1 MEKKKE
7 SGGKKMNNV
16 GISGRLTRDA
26 DIRVSQSGAT
36 SARFTVAVDRTVKR
50 NDTWEKEPDFIGC
63 VAFGKTA
70 EFIEK
75 YFRKGSFIIIPKAS
89 IKTGRYEKDGQT
101 IYTTDVFVEKV
112 EFGGGNNENSN
123 SGGQASQ
130 TSNNDFVSIPS
141 DVDSDEIPFL

>member
-1 MEKKKE
+1 
-7 SGGKKMNNV
+7 MNNV
-16 GISGRLTRDA
+16 SISGRLTRDA
-26 DIRVSQSGAT
+26 DIRVSTNGVT
-36 SARFTVAVDRTVKR
+36 SARFNVAVDRSIKR

-112 EFGGGNNENSN
+112 EFGGGSNDNSN
-123 SGGQASQ
+123 SGNQAAQ
-130 TSNNDFVSIPS
+130 TTNNDFVSIP
-141 DVDSDEIPFL
+141 DGVDNEEIPFL